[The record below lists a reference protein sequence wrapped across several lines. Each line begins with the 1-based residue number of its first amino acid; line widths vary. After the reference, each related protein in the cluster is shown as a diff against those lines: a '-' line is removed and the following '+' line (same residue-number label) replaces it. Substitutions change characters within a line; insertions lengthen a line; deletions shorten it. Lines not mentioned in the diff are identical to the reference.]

1 MINAVSNVPLLRN
14 CSINYCISPT
24 ARAVGYRSSAL
35 RGDQLMSRQTGSRLW
50 I

>member
-24 ARAVGYRSSAL
+24 ARAVGYDLPRSGATS
-35 RGDQLMSRQTGSRLW
+35 
-50 I
+50 